1 MGPGAGWTPR
11 PNALWRQ
18 GSQRSVAVLTTLLCA
33 LPAPA
38 SAAQVNLTA
47 PQFIVTVSVLTA
59 GALALAGAL
68 WALSERQS
76 SRQLRRTLRIAGART
91 RALLS
96 ARDAWLSAGRESL
109 LVWGA
114 DMGESLSFGQGADL
128 MQACLSGGHAQQL
141 SAALDELAA
150 NGVPFTLTC
159 ATSSGRRIAVRGRPA
174 GGYLTVFFD
183 AETHQAS
190 DDLDFR
196 GALNALPQPVWIRD
210 RDQKLAFVNHA
221 FLTASGRSED
231 QTIADGFAFDRS
243 ERELA
248 SSAHTSGEPVIAKRF
263 AVLSGQRRAL
273 EFALAPLGDGG
284 VAGSVNDVTD
294 VAEAALRLQ
303 RHIDAHADI
312 LNQLTTAIAIFGA
325 DRRIGFYNHAFV
337 RLWGL
342 SEAWLETHPLHGEI
356 LDRLRELRRLPEQPD
371 FRAWKQQRMRSF
383 ERRDRIPEEL
393 WHLPSGQTLRVTTQP
408 HPLGGVFVLFDD
420 VSNQVRLEGRYN
432 ELIKVQ
438 KATLDTLHEGV
449 AVFGPDGKLKLHNAA
464 FARIWRLQSDEL
476 SGEPHLKRIAELC
489 ESRFGGDGTWD
500 LVIGNVTSASAER
513 HREWSEIERPD
524 GTIIGLTIAPLPDA
538 ATLLSFEDVTDR
550 FRIEAALR
558 ERNDALEASDNLKS
572 EFVKRMSYELRTP
585 LNSIVGFAEMMRG
598 GMSGPLNARQTE
610 YIEAMVTASNQL
622 RNLVN
627 DVLDLSQIEAGAME
641 LEPEKLELFLLLSGV
656 AEHARDW
663 AAKAGLSLKLDCKED
678 SGIFVA
684 DGRRLKQVVF
694 NLISNAFKY
703 TPRGGAVTLGGEI
716 QGEDVRIWVQDTG
729 PGVPA
734 DVMPSVFERF
744 TAKGNAVARPGAGL
758 GLALVNR
765 FVELHGGWVELESR
779 DGRGTR
785 VTCHLPRNLG
795 KQRPKK
801 PDVAA

>member
-1 MGPGAGWTPR
+1 MGLT
-11 PNALWRQ
+11 ALFFIFPVPAYAAEYVLL
-18 GSQRSVAVLTTLLCA
+18 SPEFVAMIAVLA
-33 LPAPA
+33 
-38 SAAQVNLTA
+38 
-47 PQFIVTVSVLTA
+47 A
-59 GALALAGAL
+59 GALALAGGL
-68 WALSERQS
+68 WAISERQNAD
-76 SRQLRRTLRIAGART
+76 QLRKTMRASTARAH
-91 RALLS
+91 ALLS
-96 ARDAWLSAGRESL
+96 ARDAWLSAARESL

-114 DMGESLSFGQGADL
+114 DMGEPLSFGQGAEL
-128 MQACLSGGHAQQL
+128 MQACLAGGDALQL
-141 SAALDELAA
+141 SAALDALAA
-150 NGVPFTLTC
+150 NGVPFALTC
-159 ATSSGRRIAVRGRPA
+159 ATSGGRRIAVRGRPA

-183 AETHQAS
+183 TETYDSS
-190 DDLDFR
+190 DALDFR
-196 GALNALPQPVWIRD
+196 GALNSLPQPVWIRD
-210 RDQKLAFVNHA
+210 KDQMLAFVNQA
-221 FLTASGRSED
+221 FLTISGKTRDE
-231 QTIADGFAFDRS
+231 AFEGGFAFDRS

-248 SSAHTSGEPVIAKRF
+248 SSALTDGEAVVAKRF
-263 AVLSGQRRAL
+263 AMLSGQRRAL
-273 EFALAPLGDGG
+273 QFTLAPLSGGG
-284 VAGSVNDVTD
+284 VAGTVQDVTEQ
-294 VAEAALRLQ
+294 AEAELHLQ
-303 RHIDAHADI
+303 RHVDAHADI
-312 LNQLTTAIAIFGA
+312 LNQLTTAIAIFGPE
-325 DRRIGFYNHAFV
+325 RRVSFFNHAFV

-342 SEAWLETHPLHGEI
+342 SEAWLETHPLHSEV

-371 FRAWKQQRMRSF
+371 FRAWKQQRMKSF
-383 ERRDRIPEEL
+383 ERRDRVPEEL
-393 WHLPSGQTLRVTTQP
+393 WHLPSGQTLRVTAHP
-408 HPLGGVFVLFDD
+408 HPFGGVFVLFDD

-464 FARIWRLQSDEL
+464 FARIWRFEADEL
-476 SGEPHLKRIAELC
+476 SGEPHLKRIAEAC
-489 ESRFGGDGTWD
+489 DSRFGGDRTWD
-500 LVIGNVTSASAER
+500 IVVGSVTSATAER
-513 HREWSEIERPD
+513 NREWSEIERPD

-598 GMSGPLNARQTE
+598 GMTGALNPRQTE
-610 YIEAMVTASNQL
+610 YVEAMVTASNQL

-627 DVLDLSQIEAGAME
+627 DVLDLSQIEAGTME
-641 LEPEKLELFLLLSGV
+641 LELEKLELFLLLFGV
-656 AEHARDW
+656 AEHAREW
-663 AAKAGLSLKLDCKED
+663 AAKTGLSLKLDCKEE
-678 SGIFVA
+678 SGLFVA

-703 TPRGGAVTLGGEI
+703 TPRGGTVTLGGDI
-716 QGEDVRIWVQDTG
+716 HGEDVRIWVQDTG

-734 DVMPSVFERF
+734 DFQPSAFERF
-744 TAKGNAVARPGAGL
+744 TAKGNAVGRPGAGL

-779 DGRGTR
+779 NGRGTR